1 MFRISNTSVIGQ
13 RAEESLSSR
22 SLNTTFWILQGLLAA
37 VFLVAGTTKL
47 ASLQMQVAFFERI
60 GLGQWFRYFTG
71 GLEVIG
77 ATLVL
82 VPRTA
87 GIAATLLGMTM
98 VGAVEVHLLIA
109 GGNPLPSIAL
119 LVVAIAVT
127 WYHELY
133 IKRRQ

>member
-1 MFRISNTSVIGQ
+1 
-13 RAEESLSSR
+13 LD
-22 SLNTTFWILQGLLAA
+22 LQGLLAV

-47 ASLQMQVAFFERI
+47 ASLRMQIALFERI
-60 GLGQWFRYFTG
+60 GFGQWFRYLTG

-109 GGNPLPSIAL
+109 GGNPLPSIVL
-119 LVVAIAVT
+119 LVMAVAVT

-133 IKRRQ
+133 LKGRQ

>member
-1 MFRISNTSVIGQ
+1 
-13 RAEESLSSR
+13 
-22 SLNTTFWILQGLLAA
+22 
-37 VFLVAGTTKL
+37 
-47 ASLQMQVAFFERI
+47 MQIAFFETI
-60 GLGQWFRYFTG
+60 GFGQWFRYLTG

-119 LVVAIAVT
+119 LVVAIAVA

-133 IKRRQ
+133 LKRRQ